1 MDLRKVQ
8 ETGGS
13 FFISL
18 PRNWAHRCGLKKG
31 SLLALVEREDGCI
44 VVDPQYNLQ
53 KRIEKATIAPSPH
66 LEREITGKYLLGSDT
81 IKIEGRNRLP
91 PEVSKIA
98 RKTARRL
105 IGLEIVEEDAHRVL
119 LNCILDP
126 TSFPPEKV
134 LRREYVFAADMHL
147 DAITAFIERNIPL
160 AKAIVKRDDEVDR
173 LYFLLV
179 RLIRATILNP
189 SLGEK
194 MNLLPIDGLDYRLVA
209 SYIESIADYSC
220 KIAEKIIES
229 YDLPLSTDTIQL
241 LQRLG
246 EHSHLMHKHAIQAFF
261 TKDLTLV
268 ENIIKIGEQNTETL
282 KELDTLL
289 AGKSPKLI
297 SYISSIAVA
306 LEKICSYSIDIADIV
321 MPR

>member
-31 SLLALVEREDGCI
+31 SVLGLIARADGCI
-44 VVDPQYNLQ
+44 VVDPQYNL
-53 KRIEKATIAPSPH
+53 EKHVEKSTIAPSPH
-66 LEREITGKYLLGSDT
+66 LEREITGKYLLGSDI

-91 PEVSKIA
+91 PQVSKIA

-105 IGLEIVEEDAHRVL
+105 IGLEIVEEDAYNVL
-119 LNCILDP
+119 LNCILEP

-134 LRREYVFAADMHL
+134 IRREYLFASDMHM
-147 DAITAFIERNIPL
+147 DAITAFIEGNIPL
-160 AKAIVKRDDEVDR
+160 AQAIVKRDDEVDR

-189 SLGEK
+189 RLGEK
-194 MNLLPIDGLDYRLVA
+194 MNLLPIDGLDYRLIA

-220 KIAEKIIES
+220 KIAEKIIDD
-229 YDLPLSTDTIQL
+229 YAITLPEDTIHL

-246 EHSHLMHKHAIQAFF
+246 EQSYLMHKNAIQAFF
-261 TKDLTLV
+261 TKDLALV
-268 ENIIKIGEQNTETL
+268 EHIIKVGEQNSETF
-282 KELDTLL
+282 KELDKLL

-297 SYISSIAVA
+297 SYISSVAAA
-306 LEKICSYSIDIADIV
+306 LEQICSYAIDIADIV

>member
-18 PRNWAHRCGLKKG
+18 PRKWAHRCGLKKG
-31 SLLALVEREDGCI
+31 SVIALIARTDGCI
-44 VVDPQYNLQ
+44 VVDPQYNFEKHVQ
-53 KRIEKATIAPSPH
+53 KATIVPSPH

-81 IKIEGRNRLP
+81 IKIKGRNRLP

-105 IGLEIVEEDAHRVL
+105 IGLEIVEEDAYSVL
-119 LNCILDP
+119 LNCILEP

-134 LRREYVFAADMHL
+134 IRREYLFASDMHL
-147 DAITAFIERNIPL
+147 DAITAFIEGNILL

-189 SLGEK
+189 RLGEK
-194 MNLLPIDGLDYRLVA
+194 MNILPIDGLDYRLIA

-220 KIAEKIIES
+220 KIAEKIIDN
-229 YDLPLSTDTIQL
+229 YDIPIPKDNIQL

-246 EHSHLMHKHAIQAFF
+246 EQSYLMHKTAIQAFF
-261 TKDLTLV
+261 TKDLARV
-268 ENIIKIGEQNTETL
+268 ENIINIGKQNTETFR
-282 KELDTLL
+282 ELDKLL
-289 AGKSPKLI
+289 VGKSPKLI
-297 SYISSIAVA
+297 SYISSVAAA
-306 LEKICSYSIDIADIV
+306 LEQICSYSIDIADIV

>member
-18 PRNWAHRCGLKKG
+18 PRHWADQCGLKKG
-31 SLLALVEREDGCI
+31 SVIALIGREDGCLI
-44 VVDPQYNLQ
+44 VDPQYTLE
-53 KRIEKATIAPSPH
+53 KHVEKATIVPSPY

-105 IGLEIVEEDAHRVL
+105 IGLEIVEEDAYRVL
-119 LNCILDP
+119 LNCILEP
-126 TSFPPEKV
+126 TSFPPAKV
-134 LRREYVFAADMHL
+134 IRREYLFASDMHV

-160 AKAIVKRDDEVDR
+160 AKAIIKRDDEVDR

-189 SLGEK
+189 RLGEK
-194 MNLLPIDGLDYRLVA
+194 MQLLPIDGLDYRLIA

-220 KIAEKIIES
+220 KIAEKIVE
-229 YDLPLSTDTIQL
+229 YDGVPLPTDILPFLQL
-241 LQRLG
+241 LG
-246 EHSHLMHKHAIQAFF
+246 EQSHRMHKMAIQAFF
-261 TKDLTLV
+261 SKDLGLV
-268 ENIIKIGEQNTETL
+268 ETIIELGEQNTKHF

-289 AGKSPKLI
+289 VGKPPKLI
-297 SYISSIAVA
+297 SYISSVTAA
-306 LEKICSYSIDIADIV
+306 LERICSYSIDIADIV

>member
-18 PRNWAHRCGLKKG
+18 PRNWAQRCGLKKG
-31 SLLALVEREDGCI
+31 SVLTVIAREDGCLI
-44 VVDPQYNLQ
+44 VDPQYNLE
-53 KRIEKATIAPSPH
+53 KRVEKATITPSPY

-98 RKTARRL
+98 RQTARRL
-105 IGLEIVEEDAHRVL
+105 IGLEIVEEDAYRVL
-119 LNCILDP
+119 LNCILEP

-134 LRREYVFAADMHL
+134 IRREYLFASDMHV
-147 DAITAFIERNIPL
+147 DAITAFIEGNIPL
-160 AKAIVKRDDEVDR
+160 AKAIVTRDDEVDR

-189 SLGEK
+189 RLGEK
-194 MNLLPIDGLDYRLVA
+194 MHLLPIDGLDYRLIA

-220 KIAEKIIES
+220 KIAEKVLECS
-229 YDLPLSTDTIQL
+229 DLPLPKEAVPL
-241 LQRLG
+241 LQHLG
-246 EHSHLMHKHAIQAFF
+246 EQSCLMHKIAIQAIF
-261 TKDLTLV
+261 TKDLSLV
-268 ENIIKIGEQNTETL
+268 ENVITLGYQNTDL
-282 KELDTLL
+282 FKELDSLL
-289 AGKSPKLI
+289 VGKSFQLI
-297 SYISSIAVA
+297 SYISSVVAA

>member
-18 PRNWAHRCGLKKG
+18 PRDWAHRVGLKKG
-31 SLLALVEREDGCI
+31 SLLPVITREDGCLI
-44 VVDPQYNLQ
+44 VDPQYTLE
-53 KRIEKATIAPSPH
+53 KRIEKVTISPSPY
-66 LEREITGKYLLGSDT
+66 LEREITGRYLLGSDT
-81 IKIEGRNRLP
+81 INIEGRNRLP

-105 IGLEIVEEDAHRVL
+105 IGLEIVEEDAYRVH
-119 LNCILDP
+119 LNCILEP

-134 LRREYVFAADMHL
+134 IRREYIFASDMHR
-147 DAITAFIERNIPL
+147 DAITAFIEGNIPL

-189 SLGEK
+189 RLGEK
-194 MNLLPIDGLDYRLVA
+194 MNLLPIDGLDYRIIA
-209 SYIESIADYSC
+209 SYIEAIADYSC
-220 KIAEKIIES
+220 KIAEKILES
-229 YDLPLSTDTIQL
+229 PDTPLPEAAIPF

-246 EHSHLMHKHAIQAFF
+246 DQSYLMHKTAIQAVFS
-261 TKDLTLV
+261 KDLSLI
-268 ENIIKIGEQNTETL
+268 EDILRIGEQT
-282 KELDTLL
+282 KEAFKKLDSCLV
-289 AGKSPKLI
+289 GEPSQLI
-297 SYISSIAVA
+297 SYISSVTAA